1 MLGDAAQSASSYHRP
16 RPAHPFFPVPSG
28 EREELVSAATFR
40 EQVHPSSVAR
50 TGINGDIALRR
61 AILYDAVCCFQQ
73 QFVATSHQP
82 HRLATEA
89 EQWLF
94 SDDTQ
99 WPFSFVNICVV
110 LGLDPTYLRRQLKRR
125 LSEACIQ
132 RGAAVGL

>member
-1 MLGDAAQSASSYHRP
+1 MLRDAAQSASSSPRS
-16 RPAHPFFPVPSG
+16 RPASPFFPAPNG
-28 EREELVSAATFR
+28 GREGLAPTVTLPKR
-40 EQVHPSSVAR
+40 GHPSSLAQ

-82 HRLATEA
+82 HRLAKEA

-99 WPFSFVNICVV
+99 WPFSCVNICTV
-110 LGLDPTYLRRQLKRR
+110 LGLDPAYLRRQLKRR
-125 LSEACIQ
+125 H
-132 RGAAVGL
+132 

>member
-16 RPAHPFFPVPSG
+16 RPAHPFFPAPNG
-28 EREELVSAATFR
+28 EREELVSAATSC

-50 TGINGDIALRR
+50 TGRNGDIALRR
-61 AILYDAVCCFQQ
+61 AIPYDAVCCFQQ

-99 WPFSFVNICVV
+99 WPFSLVNICVV

-125 LSEACIQ
+125 H
-132 RGAAVGL
+132 